1 MNATTCFV
9 TSLFIMNA
17 ISHDMS
23 AKNVHTFSQLNQD
36 FKRKSQFVAGLEVS
50 LDNEPTKKSHALLLR
65 YLLRMLLLVTTCLQ
79 KVNSFSQLIQGLTR
93 KSQFLA
99 YLVVSPT
106 YVWIHKENHM
116 NITHTHKHKT
126 RWRIF
131 FRLAKQPSSE
141 NNRAVVKE
149 NHIRLTFKIR
159 MLSLSV
165 TEFLQVAYTRSLHPR
180 LSSVSW
186 KHTCSQSFRLI
197 PSFTH
202 PLPGSPWRFC

>member
-23 AKNVHTFSQLNQD
+23 AKKCTRSHSW
-36 FKRKSQFVAGLEVS
+36 FKILKENHNLSRAGLEVS

-79 KVNSFSQLIQGLTR
+79 KVNSFSQLIQGLTK

-116 NITHTHKHKT
+116 NITHTQAQNT
-126 RWRIF
+126 MEDF
-131 FRLAKQPSSE
+131 F
-141 NNRAVVKE
+141 
-149 NHIRLTFKIR
+149 TGW
-159 MLSLSV
+159 
-165 TEFLQVAYTRSLHPR
+165 
-180 LSSVSW
+180 LSSHHQRTGLLW
-186 KHTCSQSFRLI
+186 KKITY
-197 PSFTH
+197 
-202 PLPGSPWRFC
+202 G